1 MSAYVTGAAISATSA
16 ALGYGANA
24 LRERGARKE
33 AARAAR
39 GTELHQAL
47 REYTAALDAS
57 MMEVEDF
64 PMPPKMTALD
74 RWIERKL
81 QGTLADLA
89 RHLIVRLLKRLVYGH
104 RHDDLSDRL
113 VAASARLR
121 LVAPPQVEALMGEV
135 EALARKYPVGDP
147 QLLTSWK
154 PLRERIRLEFK
165 DALEDGHTSKLGSGV
180 LGSSFIAHEDEP
192 RVGDEQQRD
201 RPDDPRADVQRTSE
215 RHDSRAERKVN
226 DREKPLQREIEMHG
240 PRVRRACET
249 EGVSRNAADKKGLLQ
264 TEVRWWWLLI
274 AAPAAWVVVGGLSFV
289 SGSSRLNLGLA
300 LVALGGISV
309 ALTALADFKSVAV
322 VLPVVG
328 TVAGALATVLF
339 ATKVS
344 PTLGLGPDI
353 RFIVTSGVV
362 ATALALLICFGPGW
376 VARKIRHH

>member
-47 REYTAALDAS
+47 REYVAALDAS

-74 RWIERKL
+74 RWMERKL
-81 QGTLADLA
+81 QGTLLDLA
-89 RHLIVRLLKRLVYGH
+89 RHLVIRLLKRLVYGH

-121 LVAPPQVEALMGEV
+121 LVAPPQVEALMVEV

-147 QLLTSWK
+147 HLLTSWK
-154 PLRERIRLEFK
+154 PLRERIRREFK
-165 DALEDGHTSKLGSGV
+165 DAVEDGHTSKLGSGV
-180 LGSSFIAHEDEP
+180 LGPSFVPHEDEQ

-201 RPDDPRADVQRTSE
+201 RPGDPRADVQRTSE

-226 DREKPLQREIEMHG
+226 DRDKPLQREMHG

-249 EGVSRNAADKKGLLQ
+249 KGVSRNASDKKGLLQ
-264 TEVRWWWLLI
+264 AEVRWWWLLI

-289 SGSSRLNLGLA
+289 SGSSRLNLSLA
-300 LVALGGISV
+300 LVALGVISV

-328 TVAGALATVLF
+328 TLAGGLATVLST
-339 ATKVS
+339 TKVS

-362 ATALALLICFGPGW
+362 ATALALLICFGPRW